1 LFDHDATTH
10 AKAIQPHL
18 RLTHRAAADAAVV
31 LHISDTTTLSVNHPH
46 TQGLGPT
53 GSGGRG
59 QGLLLHSTLAVDVS
73 GGMDKGWWKLQLLT
87 QGAHGKKDAIDVG
100 ND

>member
-59 QGLLLHSTLAVDVS
+59 QGLLLHSTLAVDIS
-73 GGMDKGWWKLQLLT
+73 GGVVKRLVETATAHPRRPWQKGCDRC
-87 QGAHGKKDAIDVG
+87 G
-100 ND
+100 